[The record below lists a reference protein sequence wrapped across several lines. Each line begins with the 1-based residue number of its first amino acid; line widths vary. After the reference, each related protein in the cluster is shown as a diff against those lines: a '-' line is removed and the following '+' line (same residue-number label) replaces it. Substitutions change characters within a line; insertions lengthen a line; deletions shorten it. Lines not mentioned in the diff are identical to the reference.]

1 MKHFRPK
8 ASQWPQQ
15 EVTKQKRGAIH
26 GTVACR
32 SRGKCDFFLKE
43 TQTSMSVYYKR
54 EKKRKGDVEEKPC
67 RHVSV
72 YLVNTKS
79 FIHSFKFPP
88 LHRKHPWRKGNN
100 CIPEPQSAEHGTKC
114 LNIYQDLHCI
124 CSIYSGCTEL
134 NICGQIIKRRA
145 AYRIVIK
152 YECWVIHSVLKK
164 HFRRVFGRQ

>member
-1 MKHFRPK
+1 MAR
-8 ASQWPQQ
+8 WPAGQ
-15 EVTKQKRGAIH
+15 EENVIFSWRRLKPACLYITKEKRNAKEM
-26 GTVACR
+26 
-32 SRGKCDFFLKE
+32 SRKNRADMFPF
-43 TQTSMSVYYKR
+43 
-54 EKKRKGDVEEKPC
+54 
-67 RHVSV
+67 H
-72 YLVNTKS
+72 LVNTKS